1 MIEHIKGRLVEKTP
15 TYSIIETAGVGYYI
29 NTSLHT
35 FSKIPDEE
43 ACILYTH
50 FSVREDAQLLYGFAD
65 QSERQLFRT
74 LIKINGV
81 GAKLALA
88 ILSGMDAAAFSHC
101 IIASD
106 VASLTRLP
114 GVGKK
119 TAERLIVEMKDR
131 LQEWHVDLPAEQIGG
146 AGSTSS
152 SQSMILAEAET
163 ALIALGYKPVEA
175 SKSLAKLDFSEID
188 SSEAAIRAAL
198 KTMLKR

>member
-1 MIEHIKGRLVEKTP
+1 MIHHLHGRLVEKHP
-15 TYSIIETAGVGYYI
+15 THVVVECGGVGYYVAI
-29 NTSLHT
+29 SLTTYDQLGDDELVKIHT
-35 FSKIPDEE
+35 
-43 ACILYTH
+43 H
-50 FSVREDAQLLYGFAD
+50 MVVREDAQLLYGFISS
-65 QSERQLFRT
+65 SERSLFRL
-74 LIKINGV
+74 LIKTQGV
-81 GAKLALA
+81 GPKLALA